1 MAVKKRL
8 NAKEKYRCMTR
19 DLDWE
24 PSYQTHE
31 DIYPH
36 ERFEGIKITDW
47 DKWEDPFRL
56 TMDTYW
62 KYQAEKE
69 KKLYAIFDA
78 FSQNNGHT
86 TLSDARY
93 VNALKLFLSGV
104 TPLEY
109 QAYQGFA
116 RVGRQF
122 SGAGARI
129 ACQMQA
135 IDELRHVQTQI
146 HAMSHYNKH
155 FNGLHDFAHMH
166 DRVWFLSVPKSFFE
180 DARTAGPFEFLTA
193 ISFSFEYVLTNLLF
207 VPFMSGAAFNG
218 DMATVTFGFSAQS
231 DEARH
236 MTLGL
241 EVIKFLLE
249 QHEDNVPII
258 QRWIDKWFWR
268 GYRLLTLV
276 GMMMDY
282 MLPNKVMS
290 WSEAWGVYFEEAG
303 GALFKD
309 LERYGIRPPKHV
321 EEANIAKDHVS
332 HQAWSI
338 FYQYSQA
345 TNFHTWMP
353 TDEELDWLSEKYP
366 DTFDKIYRPR
376 FEHWRALQE
385 KGERFYNPTLP
396 MLCQICQIPL
406 SFGEPDDQTTLS
418 HRSTEHEGERYHF
431 CSQGC
436 CDIFQYEPTKY
447 IQAWLPVHQI
457 LQGNCGGGDVE
468 SVVRD
473 YYNITPGQDNFEY
486 LGSTEHRRW
495 QDWHPNDRNSA
506 PSTPVDPD
514 LLKTG

>member
-1 MAVKKRL
+1 MRSRRTTAIP
-8 NAKEKYRCMTR
+8 RCR
-19 DLDWE
+19 
-24 PSYQTHE
+24 
-31 DIYPH
+31 
-36 ERFEGIKITDW
+36 
-47 DKWEDPFRL
+47 
-56 TMDTYW
+56 
-62 KYQAEKE
+62 
-69 KKLYAIFDA
+69 
-78 FSQNNGHT
+78 
-86 TLSDARY
+86 DARY

-122 SGAGARI
+122 SGAGARM

-241 EVIKFLLE
+241 EVIKFMLE

-321 EEANIAKDHVS
+321 EEANIGKDHIS

-353 TDEELDWLSEKYP
+353 TDEELDWLSAKYP

-406 SFGEPDDQTTLS
+406 VVQRAGRPDHAQPSQRRARRRALS
-418 HRSTEHEGERYHF
+418 LL
-431 CSQGC
+431 
-436 CDIFQYEPTKY
+436 
-447 IQAWLPVHQI
+447 LPGLLRHLRVRAGQVHPGLAAGAPDPAGQLRWRGRRVGGARL
-457 LQGNCGGGDVE
+457 LQHQ
-468 SVVRD
+468 SR
-473 YYNITPGQDNFEY
+473 PGQ
-486 LGSTEHRRW
+486 LRVPGLHRASALAGLAPERSQQHAGHPRRPGPA
-495 QDWHPNDRNSA
+495 QDRLRPDAAPRSVPARAASNDPTRRRTR
-506 PSTPVDPD
+506 PCP
-514 LLKTG
+514 

>member
-24 PSYQTHE
+24 PSYQSHE

-56 TMDTYW
+56 TMDSYW

-93 VNALKLFLSGV
+93 VNALKLFLSGI

-155 FNGLHDFAHMH
+155 FNGLHDFSHMH
-166 DRVWFLSVPKSFFE
+166 DRLWFLSVPKSFFE

-290 WSEAWGVYFEEAG
+290 WSEAWSVYFEDAG

-321 EEANIAKDHVS
+321 EEAKIGKDHVS

-345 TNFHTWMP
+345 TNFHTWIP
-353 TDEELDWLSEKYP
+353 LTKSLTGCHP
-366 DTFDKIYRPR
+366 NI
-376 FEHWRALQE
+376 
-385 KGERFYNPTLP
+385 PTLLTRSIARASSTGANSKRRANASTTRP
-396 MLCQICQIPL
+396 CRCSARSARSRCRSASRMTRPPL
-406 SFGEPDDQTTLS
+406 AIAPPSTRVSVITFALRAAATSSNTSRPSTSRPGYRCTRSCRAIAVARMSSRWYATTTTS
-418 HRSTEHEGERYHF
+418 
-431 CSQGC
+431 
-436 CDIFQYEPTKY
+436 
-447 IQAWLPVHQI
+447 IQARTTANTSGPQ
-457 LQGNCGGGDVE
+457 
-468 SVVRD
+468 
-473 YYNITPGQDNFEY
+473 NIDAGRTGTLTTATVCRPP
-486 LGSTEHRRW
+486 RW
-495 QDWHPNDRNSA
+495 TR
-506 PSTPVDPD
+506 TC
-514 LLKTG
+514 